1 MYVLS
6 MAKKKHMG
14 RWLRASHSPQ
24 LIEPRSPV
32 HLSGSSYQTE
42 LHFFDE
48 ELFNKIFL
56 IGFL

>member
-1 MYVLS
+1 
-6 MAKKKHMG
+6 MAQSFPLPH
-14 RWLRASHSPQ
+14 

-42 LHFFDE
+42 LRFFDE